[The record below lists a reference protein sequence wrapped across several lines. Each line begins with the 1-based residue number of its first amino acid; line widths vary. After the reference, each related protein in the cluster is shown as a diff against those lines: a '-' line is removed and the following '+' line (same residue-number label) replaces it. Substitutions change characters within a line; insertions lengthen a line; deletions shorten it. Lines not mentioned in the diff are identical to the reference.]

1 MGGPDVEKS
10 RDDHVQPQTDA
21 RIESTQASQES
32 APRQSPNVKPDKDS
46 AERRVHCPHCRNS
59 ISLASSGPKEI
70 HCGGCGSSFRVED
83 FGQCT
88 TVDEIRVLGRFQLL
102 DQVGQGAFGAVWRA
116 RDTDPFLGER
126 IVALKIPHASLISAG
141 KYLQR
146 FQREARAAAN
156 LRHHGIVRLYDVP
169 IINGVPILVSDF
181 IEGVSLRDLI
191 QVQQLSFG
199 EAARVVAEV
208 ADALEHAHAK
218 GLVHRDVKPANIMME
233 YCESGSQG
241 GSGAE
246 AISTGAP
253 RRVGRPVL
261 VDFGLALRD
270 EAEIVMTV
278 EGQIIGTPAYMSPEQ
293 ASGKGH
299 EVDKRSDVYSLGVVL
314 YQLLSGELPFRGS
327 KAMLVHQVLHEDP
340 RPPRRINDNIP
351 PNLET
356 ICLKAMAKQPARRY
370 QTAGA
375 FADDLRRYL
384 RGEPILAR
392 PTSSLERIWLWC
404 ARNRMIA
411 TLAATAACLLIGG
424 TIVSTFFAFRATKEA
439 KRADYAKL
447 LSDHGRYDAEMTLAQ
462 QAWKEGRLDALEKL
476 LQDQVSQ
483 GPVDPAVTNLINFE
497 WHYLKRLLHL
507 EQRTLHGH
515 TGQVLGVAISPDG
528 RLVASAGLDHTVRVW
543 EAGTGQ
549 PLFVLD
555 CAEPVWSVAFSPD
568 GRWLASGSGGYA
580 KDRSPLRGEIKIW
593 DVRTR
598 KHVRTLSG
606 HSTTVN
612 SLAFNANGRL
622 LASAAGGHDKLGHAL
637 PGELKVWDVVSGSEL
652 FALPDHPGLV
662 LSVAFSPDSRWL
674 ACGEWDHSV
683 KVWDVETKKQ
693 IRVFKG
699 HDDVVAGVAFS
710 PANPWLASASWDHT
724 IKLWNVDKGQELAT
738 LRGHS
743 GWVNSLAFSPDGMTL
758 ASAGADKVVKVWD
771 LQSSEEKFTL
781 RGHRDRVFGVAF
793 SPDGWRLASA
803 SADQTVKLWDAAK
816 NQEAFR
822 FTGTYPHQMVAF
834 SPNGDLMAS
843 DGAYNTVTIWD
854 PEAGFELRALRGH
867 SKSVLRVA
875 FSPDSGL
882 LASGSND
889 QTVGIWDPAT
899 GRELRRCEGHTGEVY
914 AVVFSHDGKW
924 LASASKT
931 DGTVRLWNPDTG
943 VELPNLR
950 RHVERPMSLAF
961 SPDDRLLLAGSST
974 GVVTGWDMRTG
985 QKTLDFKAHH
995 GDVHGLAFSPD
1006 RRRFAT
1012 AGEDRTARIWNAET
1026 GQELLVLH
1034 GHSGDVNGVTFSP
1047 DGQRLFTASS
1057 DQTVKVWD
1065 TLTGQEILTL
1075 VGHHGAISSVA
1086 VDPDG
1091 RRLALAGADKSVML
1105 WDARALTDDLQVRRE
1120 AFGLVEFLFN
1130 KPMENGQVVQS
1141 IQNHPGIN
1149 ESVRQQALALAVPY
1163 GQSMLRRQA
1172 ERVVHSWSEKSYLK
1186 EDVLTGIQHDGSLT
1200 DAVREEALHVA
1211 QYYAENPD
1219 HLNAESRRVLR
1230 NPHEQRAA
1238 YALAQRQAEAA
1249 CRRSPTDGSCR
1260 TTLGIAYYRL
1270 GKYEI
1275 AVKIL
1280 TEADRLDA
1288 AADQGFVPANIAF
1301 LAMAE
1306 YQQGHRDRAQ
1316 IFLQRLRAKM
1326 AEGDWSKQ
1334 ADAKAFA
1341 SEAETLLNGNAA
1353 NDKK

>member
-1 MGGPDVEKS
+1 MRGPDAKKP
-10 RDDHVQPQTDA
+10 RDDQVQPQTDA

-32 APRQSPNVKPDKDS
+32 APRQSPQVEPDKEP

-59 ISLASSGPKEI
+59 ISLASAGAKEI
-70 HCGGCGSSFRVED
+70 HCGGCGSSFRLEN

-141 KYLQR
+141 QYLRR

-169 IINGVPILVSDF
+169 IINGVPVLVSDF

-191 QVQQLSFG
+191 EVQQLSFR

-208 ADALEHAHAK
+208 ADALEHAHSK

-233 YCESGSQG
+233 YSQSASGG
-241 GSGAE
+241 GPGAE
-246 AISTGAP
+246 AVSTEAP
-253 RRVGRPVL
+253 RRAGKPIL

-278 EGQIIGTPAYMSPEQ
+278 EGQVIGTPAYMSPEQ
-293 ASGKGH
+293 ASGKSH

-351 PNLET
+351 PKLET

-384 RGEPILAR
+384 KGEPILAR
-392 PTSSLERIWLWC
+392 PTSTLERIWLWC

-439 KRADYAKL
+439 KRADDAKL
-447 LSDHGRYDAEMTLAQ
+447 LSDHRRYAAEMTLAQ
-462 QAWKEGRLDALEKL
+462 QAEKEGRLDALEKL

-483 GPVDPAVTNLINFE
+483 DPLDPAATNLTNFE
-497 WHYLKRLLHL
+497 WHYLKSLLQL
-507 EQRTLHGH
+507 DQRTLRGH
-515 TGQVLGVAISPDG
+515 TNAVVGVAISPDG

-543 EAGTGQ
+543 ETGTGR
-549 PLFVLD
+549 PVFVLEGT
-555 CAEPVWSVAFSPD
+555 EPVWSIAFSPD

-593 DVRTR
+593 DVGTG

-606 HSTTVN
+606 HSSRVN
-612 SLAFNANGRL
+612 SLAFSANGRI
-622 LASAAGGHDKLGHAL
+622 LASAAGGHDRRGIAL
-637 PGELKVWDVVSGSEL
+637 PGELKVWDVLSGSEL
-652 FALPDHPGLV
+652 FALPDHQGLV
-662 LSVAFSPDSRWL
+662 LSVAFSQDSRRL
-674 ACGEWDHSV
+674 ACGEWDHTV

-699 HDDVVAGVAFS
+699 HEDVVAGVAFS
-710 PANPWLASASWDHT
+710 PAGPWLASASWDHNV
-724 IKLWNVDKGQELAT
+724 KLWNVNTGKEVAT

-743 GWVNSLAFSPDGMTL
+743 SWVNSVAFSPDGTTL
-758 ASAGADKVVKVWD
+758 ASAGADKVLKIWD
-771 LQSSEEKFTL
+771 LRSFQEKLTL
-781 RGHRDRVFGVAF
+781 RGHRDRVYSVAF

-803 SADQTVKLWDAAK
+803 SADQTVKLWDAAR
-816 NQEAFR
+816 NPEAVTLTSL
-822 FTGTYPHQMVAF
+822 TGPHMTVAF
-834 SPNGDLMAS
+834 SPNGGFIAS
-843 DGAYNTVTIWD
+843 DGPASTVRIWD
-854 PEAGFELRALRGH
+854 PGVGVELRALRGH
-867 SKSVLRVA
+867 SKRVLSVA

-882 LASGSND
+882 LASGSD
-889 QTVGIWDPAT
+889 DHTVRIWDPAT
-899 GRELRRCEGHTGEVY
+899 GRELRPCRGHTGAVS
-914 AVVFSHDGKW
+914 AVVFSHNGKW
-924 LASASKT
+924 LASASKV
-931 DGTVRLWNPDTG
+931 DRTVRLWNPDTG
-943 VELPNLR
+943 EELPNLR
-950 RHVERPMSLAF
+950 GQVDRPVCLAF

-974 GVVTGWDMRTG
+974 GVVTGWDMRNG
-985 QKTLDFKAHH
+985 QKRLDFEAHH
-995 GDVHGLAFSPD
+995 EDVYGLAFSPD
-1006 RRRFAT
+1006 RRWFAT
-1012 AGEDRTARIWNAET
+1012 SGDDRTAKIWNAET
-1026 GQELLVLH
+1026 GQEHLVLH
-1034 GHSGDVNGVTFSP
+1034 GHSGEVRGVTFSP
-1047 DGQRLFTASS
+1047 DGQRLFTVSS

-1075 VGHHGAISSVA
+1075 VGHHGVVYSVA

-1091 RRLALAGADKSVML
+1091 RRLATGGADGSVML
-1105 WDARALTDDLQVRRE
+1105 WDAEASTDDLRVRRE
-1120 AFGLVEFLFN
+1120 AIGLVEFLFN
-1130 KPMENGQVVQS
+1130 KPMKDDQVVQT

-1149 ESVRQQALALAVPY
+1149 ESVRQQALALVVPY

-1172 ERVVHSWSEKSYLK
+1172 EHVVESWSKKTFIKDE
-1186 EDVLTGIQHDGSLT
+1186 VLDGIQHDSTLT
-1200 DAVREEALHVA
+1200 DAVREEAFTWPSTTPRTRIISMPRVGA
-1211 QYYAENPD
+1211 RYAIRTSNEKPM
-1219 HLNAESRRVLR
+1219 HWPRGRRKPLVVSVQMTAR
-1230 NPHEQRAA
+1230 VT
-1238 YALAQRQAEAA
+1238 
-1249 CRRSPTDGSCR
+1249 RRLGSPT
-1260 TTLGIAYYRL
+1260 IASQS
-1270 GKYEI
+1270 
-1275 AVKIL
+1275 
-1280 TEADRLDA
+1280 T
-1288 AADQGFVPANIAF
+1288 
-1301 LAMAE
+1301 
-1306 YQQGHRDRAQ
+1306 RAP
-1316 IFLQRLRAKM
+1316 
-1326 AEGDWSKQ
+1326 
-1334 ADAKAFA
+1334 
-1341 SEAETLLNGNAA
+1341 
-1353 NDKK
+1353 